1 MLEITKSF
9 DMLESKIEN
18 NNNEIIRYNSDD
30 SDKKPNKKSRKL
42 FKSQNLFKSK
52 KYKLALI

>member
-18 NNNEIIRYNSDD
+18 NNNEIVRYNSDD

-42 FKSQNLFKSK
+42 FKSQTYLNQKNTK
-52 KYKLALI
+52 WP